1 MFILF
6 TPIKQLNLSA
16 KCKYIT
22 LRNNSKLN
30 TNLHLYFYCKKKKKK
45 KSLSFSNYDGQI
57 KGSPCSEPVL

>member
-30 TNLHLYFYCKKKKKK
+30 TNLHLYFYCKKKKKE
-45 KSLSFSNYDGQI
+45 KSFFLLAIMMD
-57 KGSPCSEPVL
+57 K